1 MAQYFNKIMKK
12 NLGLNEKQ
20 FNELVSRL
28 KKGDDALFELAY
40 KKLVEDNIELL
51 KNRYKIEDFDAKD
64 ATLNALFSLKKKLL
78 DGKIRYDNIRFIFS
92 KMAYHEYILLMRAR
106 ERSLNPEGKV
116 ISIYTKDGEG
126 SLEFTEDDFESL
138 KIAMSKLDKICLKI
152 IKSVFYTQLKL
163 KEIAAVLKMSYDNI
177 RKKKQRCLE
186 KLTGIMMKN

>member
-1 MAQYFNKIMKK
+1 MKK